1 MSYAH
6 VEDGVVTYR
15 GPLPK
20 SWRNISGLNLSDGD
34 NDFLKTIGWLPLTE
48 TKVAPTYN
56 QVIDS
61 DQVVINA
68 DDVQITQQVRSMTA
82 DERAVRDERNMDSLR
97 LHRNGKLAETDF
109 YALSDIT
116 LSSDMASYRQS
127 LRDLPATADMT
138 KWETDDWAWPTKPE

>member
-1 MSYAH
+1 
-6 VEDGVVTYR
+6 
-15 GPLPK
+15 
-20 SWRNISGLNLSDGD
+20 
-34 NDFLKTIGWLPLTE
+34 
-48 TKVAPTYN
+48 
-56 QVIDS
+56 
-61 DQVVINA
+61 
-68 DDVQITQQVRSMTA
+68 MTA